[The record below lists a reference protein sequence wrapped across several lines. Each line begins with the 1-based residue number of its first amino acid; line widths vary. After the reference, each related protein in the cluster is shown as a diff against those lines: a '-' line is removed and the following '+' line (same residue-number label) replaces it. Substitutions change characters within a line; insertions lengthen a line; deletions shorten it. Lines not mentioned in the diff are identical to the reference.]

1 MPYKSRVKREEAR
14 LAWRI
19 KNKEKLREQRK
30 VWESKNPE
38 KLKQYRLKRKLREKQ
53 HGSN

>member
-1 MPYKSRVKREEAR
+1 MPYKSRIRREEAR

-30 VWESKNPE
+30 IWEANNQDKIR
-38 KLKQYRLKRKLREKQ
+38 QYREKRKLKNALQ
-53 HGSN
+53 K

>member
-53 HGSN
+53 HGSH

>member
-1 MPYKSRVKREEAR
+1 MPYKSRVRREEAR

-30 VWESKNPE
+30 IWEENNPE
-38 KLKQYRLKRKLREKQ
+38 KLEQYSLKRKLKNVL
-53 HGSN
+53 S

>member
-1 MPYKSRVKREEAR
+1 MPYKSRVRREEAR

-30 VWESKNPE
+30 IWEANNQDKI
-38 KLKQYRLKRKLREKQ
+38 KQYRLKRKIKNAVYER
-53 HGSN
+53 S